1 LVQGIGTSPIAAAK
15 DLLGKLFSEDAV
27 ACQTAKRGASNW
39 ATAAFGLAKHCTES
53 VQWLQRAQA
62 WSIRKEQVHDETL
75 HAQVKL
81 TVGLRQDVSANGIVY
96 APCVLRKENAALL
109 KQRNAA
115 VENAAAKQ
123 VRSLRLSC
131 CGLITCFSVP
141 GGD

>member
-1 LVQGIGTSPIAAAK
+1 M
-15 DLLGKLFSEDAV
+15 
-27 ACQTAKRGASNW
+27 
-39 ATAAFGLAKHCTES
+39 
-53 VQWLQRAQA
+53 
-62 WSIRKEQVHDETL
+62 
-75 HAQVKL
+75 
-81 TVGLRQDVSANGIVY
+81 SANGIVY

-131 CGLITCFSVP
+131 CSLITCFSVS

>member
-81 TVGLRQDVSANGIVY
+81 TVGLRTGCVCEWHCVRPMCITEGKRCSAQT
-96 APCVLRKENAALL
+96 A
-109 KQRNAA
+109 
-115 VENAAAKQ
+115 
-123 VRSLRLSC
+123 
-131 CGLITCFSVP
+131 
-141 GGD
+141 